1 MIRENPQW
9 EDGMRL
15 VTLVRGVTIAFLSRC
30 PISVGHGQSPAEFY
44 NGSVNL
50 YILSLCQR
58 QTDQNRGQD
67 KQTAAFQGLEK
78 GH

>member
-1 MIRENPQW
+1 VIGENPQW

-15 VTLVRGVTIAFLSRC
+15 VTLVRGITITFLLLC

-44 NGSVNL
+44 NGKNANI

-58 QTDQNRGQD
+58 PR
-67 KQTAAFQGLEK
+67 
-78 GH
+78 

>member
-1 MIRENPQW
+1 
-9 EDGMRL
+9 MRL

-58 QTDQNRGQD
+58 P
-67 KQTAAFQGLEK
+67 
-78 GH
+78 

>member
-1 MIRENPQW
+1 MISPVGLRVIRENPQW

-58 QTDQNRGQD
+58 PR
-67 KQTAAFQGLEK
+67 
-78 GH
+78 